1 MLQMLYMY
9 MWKLLLNIRGWN
21 GIDMVGKTKSASS
34 QRWHMAR
41 QCRKTL
47 NADDTI
53 IAILEDTYGVDLDGA
68 SDRLITQGQTPVQL
82 AV

>member
-1 MLQMLYMY
+1 
-9 MWKLLLNIRGWN
+9 
-21 GIDMVGKTKSASS
+21 
-34 QRWHMAR
+34 MAR

-68 SDRLITQGQTPVQL
+68 SDSLITQCQAT
-82 AV
+82 A